1 MANLGQ
7 FVSEQELKDVF
18 GTFAGFSRL
27 RMHNKGGSPVAFVE
41 YQDIRYAAQAMNSLQ
56 GFVLVSSDRGGIRI
70 EYAKNKM
77 GETHKDDI

>member
-41 YQDIRYAAQAMNSLQ
+41 YQVSFNFCFLFAVRPNEGLVY
-56 GFVLVSSDRGGIRI
+56 FVLNS
-70 EYAKNKM
+70 YYF
-77 GETHKDDI
+77 KDDVSLSLSS